1 MGSNK
6 LLDMKVITQP
16 EAEPVT
22 LDEVKLYMNVDYTEK
37 DAIIT
42 SLITASRQLLEDK
55 FDLGII
61 EKELQVIIDNSAGGF
76 ALPGYPIGDEIS
88 AVDRDDNEVTLTLT
102 GDSCKYVESPC
113 DCYLKL
119 TYSSGYPADAVP
131 EVYKTAIKEQVLW
144 MFEHLGDE
152 VMQDQICPMATMS
165 LKPYRKNGTGL
176 FI

>member
-6 LLDMKVITQP
+6 LLDKKVTVAP
-16 EAEPVT
+16 DTEPVT
-22 LDEVKLYMNVDYTEK
+22 LAEAKLYMNVDYSEK
-37 DAIIT
+37 DTIIT
-42 SLITASRQLLEDK
+42 SLITAARQLLEDK
-55 FDLGII
+55 FDLGIV

-76 ALPGYPIGDEIS
+76 ALTGYPIGEVE
-88 AVDRDDNEVTLTLT
+88 AVDRNDNEVILTIT
-102 GDSCKYVESPC
+102 GEDCKYVESPC

-119 TYSSGYPADAVP
+119 TYTSGYAADSVP

-152 VMQDQICPMATMS
+152 DFADKVCPMATMS
-165 LKPYRKNGTGL
+165 LKPYRRNGTGL

>member
-6 LLDMKVITQP
+6 LLDKKVTAP
-16 EAEPVT
+16 PDAEPVT
-22 LDEVKLYMNVDYTEK
+22 LEEAKLYMNVDYSEK
-37 DAIIT
+37 NAIIT
-42 SLITASRQLLEDK
+42 SLIAAARQLLEDK

-76 ALPGYPIGDEIS
+76 ALPGYPIGEVE
-88 AVDRDDNEVTLTLT
+88 AVDRNGNEVTLTIT
-102 GDSCKYVESPC
+102 GEDCKYVESPC

-119 TYSSGYPADAVP
+119 TYTSGYTADSVP

-144 MFEHLGDE
+144 MLEHLGDE
-152 VMQDQICPMATMS
+152 DFADKVCPMATMS
-165 LKPYRKNGTGL
+165 LKPYRRNGTGL

>member
-6 LLDMKVITQP
+6 LLDKKVTSQP

-22 LDEVKLYMNVDYTEK
+22 LEEAKLYMNVDYSEK
-37 DAIIT
+37 NAIIT

-61 EKELQVIIDNSAGGF
+61 AKELQVIIDNSAGGF
-76 ALPGYPIGDEIS
+76 ALTGYPIGEVT
-88 AVDRDDNEVTLTLT
+88 AEDRDGNSVTLTIT
-102 GDSCKYVESPC
+102 GEDCKYVEAPC

-119 TYSSGYPADAVP
+119 TYTSGYAADQVP

-152 VMQDQICPMATMS
+152 DFADKVCPMATMS
-165 LKPYRKNGTGL
+165 LKPYRRNGTGL

>member
-6 LLDMKVITQP
+6 LLDKKVITP
-16 EAEPVT
+16 PDAEPVT

-37 DAIIT
+37 NTLIT
-42 SLITASRQLLEDK
+42 SLITAARQLLEDK

-76 ALPGYPIGDEIS
+76 ALPGYPIGEVE
-88 AVDRDDNEVTLTLT
+88 AVDRDDNEVALTLT
-102 GDSCKYVESPC
+102 GEDSKYVESPC

-119 TYSSGYPADAVP
+119 TYTSGYAADAVP

-152 VMQDQICPMATMS
+152 DFSDKICPMATMS